1 MFNQEETLIPF
12 NPSRL
17 PPDPWLVFAPH
28 ADDETFGMGGAILKA
43 KEQDLKTHLVVLT
56 DGSQGGKADGL
67 VEIPKVPKIDYSYL
81 NPIGAFF
88 MLKHYSGRYPKIF
101 EGINIKDM
109 QRVSRAI
116 SVYDATGITLS
127 DWQKKKNKKYFEKN
141 EFIKICLLPPK
152 QELEKRIEKR
162 FLEMLKNGAIK
173 EAKKYRE
180 LGLSMYSLYT
190 ANKIIGLEQIA
201 SFIDKKISMKELKEA
216 VFIKTRQ
223 YAKRQYTWQRGQMKD
238 WKGFTDINYLDL
250 RKKILSYLSK
260 T

>member
-1 MFNQEETLIPF
+1 MVGSLAFVTNENLDKLLLGNLLGKEQMGIYAACYKLGVFMMLYIMAFRLGAEPFFFNQASKK
-12 NPSRL
+12 N
-17 PPDPWLVFAPH
+17 
-28 ADDETFGMGGAILKA
+28 A
-43 KEQDLKTHLVVLT
+43 KETYAKILTWFTVL
-56 DGSQGGKADGL
+56 
-67 VEIPKVPKIDYSYL
+67 
-81 NPIGAFF
+81 GAFF

-116 SVYDATGITLS
+116 SVYSTTGITLS

-152 QELEKRIEKR
+152 QELEKRIARR

-173 EAKKYRE
+173 EVSRYRE

-190 ANKIIGLEQIA
+190 ANKIIGLEQIG
-201 SFIDKKISMKELKEA
+201 SFIDKKISMKELKEG
-216 VFIKTRQ
+216 VLIKTRQ

-238 WKGFTDINYLDL
+238 WKGFSDTNYLDL